1 MNLRWRDCADA
12 VGHSKKEFRRTFRG
26 YSEEEVDSFLD
37 QVTQD
42 YENLLREI
50 QVLKEEIAQNEQNI
64 ARYRE
69 IEEAIKNTMVMA
81 QKNADEL
88 RQNTEKE
95 AGVILDRARI
105 EADQLTREAEQE
117 AAALLGEA
125 ENKLKLIM
133 DEHNQYKRD
142 SQVFRIRLRS
152 FLEAQIRLLE
162 GEESELFEGFED
174 EDISEPA

>member
-1 MNLRWRDCADA
+1 VLTPLDIQ
-12 VGHSKKEFRRTFRG
+12 KKEFRRTFRG

-50 QVLKEEIAQNEQNI
+50 QVLKEKIAQTEQNI

-162 GEESELFEGFED
+162 GEESELFKGFAD

>member
-1 MNLRWRDCADA
+1 MLTPLDIQ
-12 VGHSKKEFRRTFRG
+12 KKEFRRAFRG

-42 YENLLREI
+42 YESLFREI
-50 QVLKEEIAQNEQNI
+50 QVLKEKIAQTEQNI

-95 AGVILDRARI
+95 AGIILDRARI

-125 ENKLKLIM
+125 ESKLKLIM
-133 DEHNQYKRD
+133 DEHSQFKRE
-142 SQVFRIRLRS
+142 SQVYRIRLRS

-162 GEESELFEGFED
+162 GEESELFEDFED
-174 EDISEPA
+174 EKNISEPA

>member
-1 MNLRWRDCADA
+1 MLTPLDIQ
-12 VGHSKKEFRRTFRG
+12 KKEFRRAFRG

-50 QVLKEEIAQNEQNI
+50 QVLQEKVAQNEQNI
-64 ARYRE
+64 THYRE

-95 AGVILDRARI
+95 AGLILDRARI
-105 EADQLTREAEQE
+105 EAAQLTREAEQE
-117 AAALLGEA
+117 AAALLNEA
-125 ENKLKLIM
+125 ENKLKIVM
-133 DEHNQYKRD
+133 DEHDQLKRN
-142 SQVFRIRLRS
+142 SHVLKVRLRS

-162 GEESELFEGFED
+162 SEEGELFEGFED
-174 EDISEPA
+174 EEISEPA

>member
-1 MNLRWRDCADA
+1 MLTPLDIQ
-12 VGHSKKEFRRTFRG
+12 KKEFRRTFRG

-50 QVLKEEIAQNEQNI
+50 QVLQEKIAQTEQNI

-105 EADQLTREAEQE
+105 EADQLAREAEQE
-117 AAALLGEA
+117 AAVLLGEA
-125 ENKLKLIM
+125 
-133 DEHNQYKRD
+133 
-142 SQVFRIRLRS
+142 
-152 FLEAQIRLLE
+152 
-162 GEESELFEGFED
+162 
-174 EDISEPA
+174 

>member
-1 MNLRWRDCADA
+1 MLTPLDIQ
-12 VGHSKKEFRRTFRG
+12 KKEFRRAFRG

-50 QVLKEEIAQNEQNI
+50 QVLKEKIAQNEQNI
-64 ARYRE
+64 ARYRD

-95 AGVILDRARI
+95 AGVMLDRARI

-133 DEHNQYKRD
+133 EEHNQFKRE
-142 SQVFRIRLRS
+142 SQVYRIRLRS
-152 FLEAQIRLLE
+152 FLEAQIRLLD
-162 GEESELFEGFED
+162 GEESELSEDFED
-174 EDISEPA
+174 VNISEPA

>member
-1 MNLRWRDCADA
+1 MLTPLDIQ
-12 VGHSKKEFRRTFRG
+12 KKEFRRAFRG

-50 QVLKEEIAQNEQNI
+50 QALKEKIAQTEQNI

-125 ENKLKLIM
+125 QNKLKLIM
-133 DEHNQYKRD
+133 DEHNQYKRE

-162 GEESELFEGFED
+162 GEESELSEGFED

>member
-1 MNLRWRDCADA
+1 VLTPLDIQ
-12 VGHSKKEFRRTFRG
+12 KKEFRRAFRG

-42 YENLLREI
+42 YENLFREI
-50 QVLKEEIAQNEQNI
+50 QVLKEKIAQTEQNI
-64 ARYRE
+64 ARYRD

-95 AGVILDRARI
+95 AGIILDRARI

-125 ENKLKLIM
+125 ESKLKLIM
-133 DEHNQYKRD
+133 DEHSQFKRE
-142 SQVFRIRLRS
+142 SQVYRIRLRS

-162 GEESELFEGFED
+162 GEESELFEDFED
-174 EDISEPA
+174 ESISEPA